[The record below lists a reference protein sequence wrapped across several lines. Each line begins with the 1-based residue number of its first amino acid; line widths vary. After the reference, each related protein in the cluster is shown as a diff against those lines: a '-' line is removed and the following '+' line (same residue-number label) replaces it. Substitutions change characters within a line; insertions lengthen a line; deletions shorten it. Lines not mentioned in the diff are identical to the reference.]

1 MKILISNAVWGDSY
15 CSIFTRF
22 SLASL
27 LSPGNIPA
35 LARKAAITCHIVTTE
50 HDRDRLLYE
59 SALDELKRHCT
70 IEWEVIEDFGFHKP
84 PTGPGGEKYPF
95 LSALQNI
102 AIVRSLDHDA
112 IAFNYADFIWAD
124 GSLTAA
130 VAMLV
135 DGGAQTDAVMAFCV
149 PVDRDWALPAL
160 ETHRLAGTAGV
171 IDLPPRAAAR
181 IVIERMHREAR
192 LRFWDGPFV
201 TNLPTYLMWPVD
213 GQGVVLRAYH
223 QSILAMRVR
232 SDDPRFPHGILRGSL
247 DSSFGGQLAKS
258 GAVCV
263 ANDTDK
269 ILVFSLY
276 HTPVDSRVPPSITRE
291 MSLRSV
297 LQADVLPEQR
307 HFAEFPF
314 FFRLR
319 DGDEAKWKSVTE
331 ESWHILEEVQR
342 TTEFDQAVYDSH
354 LATHGVVPPIK
365 RKNLLIRRLIVPCRK
380 AIDGAVAPA
389 LRPIKR
395 KLASKWAV
403 IRSPSRLRVAILRRL
418 ANTQPARTLKRA
430 IIVLRDPVRRRASIR
445 YRLKHLIGSPNGRL
459 KVPEAQIVR
468 GHGEAVVLT
477 FAQRMEPLEVAPN
490 ISVNQFVRARLAVA
504 ILAED
509 MVSRVDEPARLLSAL
524 RTGEALLRR
533 AMVDMPGW
541 AELPRAL
548 GRNLWFQ
555 GRFDEAIAAFADGE
569 KLRDDMARAA
579 GWPVDECVFLPRNCT
594 EIIGL
599 MGHIEAFVKYKILTG
614 DRRPYYLLAGPQK
627 IVNPAF
633 LDYWKPYIT
642 VVTNPDEIANLAR
655 REPVYA
661 VNWNWI
667 MPHDGKTVF
676 VHPGMAKVH
685 QAWQRAGRGPLLHL
699 HDVHRATLKRAR
711 AKWGMRET
719 DRFVCLHVR
728 SVGFYGATREAAQ
741 QFRNLSIDTYY
752 PLIRMLADSGY
763 WVVRMGDPLMPPLDL
778 SQCGSSG
785 RVVDYALSAEKSPE
799 LDVALCASCALF
811 VSSPS
816 GLHTVAHS
824 FGRPVCEVNFP
835 IYHGFPWH
843 PGDIFIPQLY
853 FSREKGRVLTLE
865 EILGTDVLHC
875 DHQFLLDRAGISL
888 IPNQPDDIVETVR
901 EALAPAEY
909 RIKDEALADKVCG
922 AFDELNRRYDRSI
935 SGRLGR
941 YFAAKYAGHLLPE
954 QVPRARRDAPPRNR
968 KLDFL
973 LSVYNRPRYLHHI
986 LTTGLALGIP
996 GACFV
1001 VFDDASDL
1009 VEDVP
1014 GLGPATVER
1023 VCRSFDDPRV
1033 IYVHNPTNLGV
1044 AKSLQRYYHE
1054 VCDAEY
1060 TSLLNPKDEFID
1072 GAPIVEA
1079 LAKLDADP
1087 KISMVV
1093 YPLRQSDREST
1104 DRPLLFRYQRMSG
1117 RDFVAAHVRDETL
1130 QHCSGYAI
1138 MRVSAARRVG
1148 IPRDLDL
1155 RAFGLEDASGFDHD
1169 MIFMMATTGDV
1180 DFVDAP
1186 PIRRAIA
1193 GGYTERFPLTF
1204 AYCQYQYARRLMAE
1218 LEPKGFVSAETRRKY
1233 LSFWHLIIARGL
1245 VVAYRH
1251 VHGSELEQGVTRI
1264 RPHLRIS
1271 ILLYLPFECV
1281 RFRVPPRL
1289 ETITT
1294 YLAGAKLLITDWLD
1308 KLRGRVN
1315 SAKAT
1320 PSGS

>member
-1 MKILISNAVWGDSY
+1 MKVLISNAVWGDSY

-35 LARKAAITCHIVTTE
+35 LAQKASITCHIVTTE
-50 HDRDRLLYE
+50 RDRDRLLRE
-59 SALDELKRHCT
+59 PAIDELMRHCA
-70 IEWEVIEDFGFHKP
+70 IEWEIIENFGFHKP

-102 AIVRSLDHDA
+102 AIARSLDHDA
-112 IAFNYADFIWAD
+112 VAFNYADFIWAD

-130 VAMLV
+130 VDMLV
-135 DGGAQTDAVMAFCV
+135 AGGAQADAVMAFCL

-160 ETHRLAGTAGV
+160 ETHRLAGASGV
-171 IDLPPRAAAR
+171 IDLPPRDAAR
-181 IVIERMHREAR
+181 LVVERMHREAR
-192 LRFWDGPFV
+192 LRLWDGPFV

-213 GQGVVLRAYH
+213 GQGVLLRAYH

-232 SDDPRFPHGILRGSL
+232 SDDPRFRHGILRGSL

-258 GAVCV
+258 GSVCI

-276 HTPVDSRVPPSITRE
+276 HTPVDSRLPPGVTRE

-307 HFAEFPF
+307 RLAEFPF

-319 DGDEAKWKSVTE
+319 DGDEAKWKSVAE
-331 ESWHILEEVQR
+331 KSWRILEEVQR
-342 TTEFDQAVYDSH
+342 TTEFDQAVYDQH

-365 RKNLLIRRLIVPCRK
+365 REDFVVRRVIVPCRK
-380 AIDGAVAPA
+380 AIDSSIA
-389 LRPIKR
+389 LALGSTAKTFAARR
-395 KLASKWAV
+395 AV
-403 IRSPSRLRVAILRRL
+403 ITSQSGLRATILRQL
-418 ANTQPARTLKRA
+418 ANTEPARDLKRA
-430 IIVLRDPVRRRASIR
+430 ITVLCDPVRRRASIR
-445 YRLKHLIGSPNGRL
+445 YRVNHLLGSISGRL
-459 KVPEAQIVR
+459 KNPEAQLVA
-468 GHGEAVVLT
+468 GHGEMAVLA
-477 FAQRMEPLEVAPN
+477 FAQQLEPYEVAPN
-490 ISVNQFVRARLAVA
+490 ISVNRFVRARFAAAV
-504 ILAED
+504 LAED
-509 MVSRVDEPARLLSAL
+509 MASRVDEPARLLSAL
-524 RTGEALLRR
+524 RTGETLLRQ
-533 AMVDMPGW
+533 AMADMPIW

-555 GRFDEAIAAFADGE
+555 GRFDESIAAFADGE
-569 KLRDDMARAA
+569 KLRDEMARAA
-579 GWPVDECVFLPRNCT
+579 GWPVDDCVFLPRNCT

-599 MGHIEAFVKYKILTG
+599 MGHIDAFVKYKILTN
-614 DRRPYYLLAGPQK
+614 DPRPYYLLAGPQK

-633 LDYWKPYIT
+633 LDYWKPYIN
-642 VVTNPDEIANLAR
+642 VVTDPGEIAKLAA

-661 VNWNWI
+661 VNWNWV
-667 MPHDGKTVF
+667 MPRGGKIAY
-676 VHPGMAKVH
+676 VHPGMAETH
-685 QAWQRAGRGPLLHL
+685 RAWQRAGRGPLLQL
-699 HDVHRATLKRAR
+699 RDEHRAVLERVR
-711 AKWGMRET
+711 AKWRMRDT

-728 SVGFYGATREAAQ
+728 SIGFYGAAREAAQ

-752 PLIRMLADSGY
+752 PLIRMLTDSGY
-763 WVVRMGDPLMPPLDL
+763 WVIRMGDPSMPPLDR
-778 SQCGSSG
+778 SQCGDAG
-785 RVVDYALSAEKSPE
+785 RVIDYAHSTDKSPE

-816 GLHTVAHS
+816 GLHTVAHA
-824 FGRPVCEVNFP
+824 FGRPVCEVDYP
-835 IYHGFPWH
+835 IYEGFPWH

-853 FSREKGRVLTLE
+853 FSREKGRFLSLE

-875 DHQFLLDRAGISL
+875 DHQFLLERAGISL
-888 IPNQPDDIVETVR
+888 VPNRPDDIVETVR

-909 RIKDEALADKVCG
+909 RVKDEALADKVCDT
-922 AFDELNRRYDRSI
+922 FDNLNRRYHRSI

-941 YFAAKYAGHLLPE
+941 YFAAKYADYL
-954 QVPRARRDAPPRNR
+954 VPDRSLRARRHSPPRNR

-986 LTTGLALGIP
+986 LATALALDIP
-996 GACFV
+996 GAYFV
-1001 VFDDASDL
+1001 VFDDASDT

-1014 GLGPATVER
+1014 GLGPATVEM
-1023 VCRSFDDPRV
+1023 VCRSFNDPRV
-1033 IYVHNPTNLGV
+1033 IYVRNPTNMGV
-1044 AKSLQRYYHE
+1044 AKSLQRYYRE

-1072 GAPIVEA
+1072 GAPIREA

-1087 KISMVV
+1087 KISFVV
-1093 YPLRQSDREST
+1093 YPLRQVDRDCA
-1104 DRPLLFRYQRMSG
+1104 DRPLLFHYERMSG
-1117 RDFVAAHVRDETL
+1117 RNFIAAHVRDEML
-1130 QHCSGYAI
+1130 QHCGAYSI
-1138 MRVSAARRVG
+1138 MRVAAARKVG
-1148 IPRDLDL
+1148 IPRNMDL
-1155 RAFGLEDASGFDHD
+1155 RADGLEDASGFDHD

-1180 DFVDAP
+1180 DFVDTP

-1218 LEPKGFVSAETRRKY
+1218 LEPKGFVTAETRRKY

-1264 RPHLRIS
+1264 RPHMQIP
-1271 ILLYLPFECV
+1271 ILLYLPLECL

-1294 YLAGAKLLITDWLD
+1294 YMAGAKLLIMDWMD
-1308 KLRGRVN
+1308 KLRAWGN
-1315 SAKAT
+1315 SAKAIS
-1320 PSGS
+1320 SGS